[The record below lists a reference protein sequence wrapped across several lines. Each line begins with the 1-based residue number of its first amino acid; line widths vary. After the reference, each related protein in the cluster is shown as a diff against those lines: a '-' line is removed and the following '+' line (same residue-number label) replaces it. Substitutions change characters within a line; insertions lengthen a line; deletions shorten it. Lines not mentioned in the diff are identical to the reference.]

1 MNRQNPEK
9 QGLHATWAIW
19 LAIPLDG
26 VAAILACDNRRPSR
40 GVTRFQSPRYF
51 ELLIALM
58 PLFASTILLSAF
70 LLFLVQ
76 PIIAKQILPWFGG
89 SSAVWTTCLVFF
101 QVVLLAGYTYSH
113 LTTRYLK
120 STHQAYLHIGLLA
133 LSLLFLPIIPS
144 EALKPLAGADAAIR
158 IVALLVAT
166 IGLPYFLLS
175 ATGPLLQ
182 KWVAPRFPE
191 KTVYRLFAL
200 SNFGSLVGLLAFPF
214 AIEPFSTAHA
224 QSVAWSVAY
233 AIFAIAC
240 AASAWAA
247 AQSADRSVPVTTA
260 VADETRGPRPGIRD
274 YALWLAFAA
283 LGSVLLLATTSHI
296 TQNIATVPFLWVL
309 PLSLYLLTFVVAF
322 EGRGGRGW
330 YQRSWFLFPTLL
342 LLVAMAAGLSA
353 NRGVLDVSLAVPL
366 YTVGMMMAAFFC
378 NGELALSKPVPRYLT
393 HFYLTISLGG
403 ALGGLLVGLV
413 APRVFPT
420 YFELPVALVLLAS
433 LAVFVARKTRWLV
446 GPAVVATLAAG
457 WFGSEYIGFLREEA
471 VYMHRNFYGTL
482 RVKEQG
488 EGDLQVRRLLHGVI
502 LHGEQLTISP
512 KRLEPGTYYA
522 RSSGV
527 GRAIEARQH
536 NQDSVKLG
544 FVGLGVGTLSAYG
557 RGGDLVRFYELDPDV
572 LALAKTQ
579 FSYLNAS
586 PSKIEYVI
594 GDARSSMERELASGQ
609 PQGYDVL
616 AIDAFSSDSIPVH
629 LITREAVQLYFQH
642 LQPNGI
648 LAVHIS
654 NRFLDL
660 KPVLANI
667 AQALGLTARLI
678 TDTPADGSSGST
690 TDWVLLARS
699 ATTFDAEQL
708 VEVAEPIEPKPEFSL
723 WTDQFNNLFD
733 ILKSRP
739 INELRRMIGLD

>member
-1 MNRQNPEK
+1 
-9 QGLHATWAIW
+9 
-19 LAIPLDG
+19 
-26 VAAILACDNRRPSR
+26 
-40 GVTRFQSPRYF
+40 
-51 ELLIALM
+51 M

-89 SSAVWTTCLVFF
+89 TSAVWTTCLVFF

-113 LTTRYLK
+113 LTTRYLSPK
-120 STHQAYLHIGLLA
+120 KQARLHIALLA
-133 LSLLFLPIIPS
+133 VSLLFLPIIPS
-144 EALKPLAGADAAIR
+144 EALKPAAGADAALR
-158 IVALLVAT
+158 IVLLLVAT

-175 ATGPLLQ
+175 STGPLLQ

-200 SNFGSLVGLLAFPF
+200 SNFGSLIGLLAFPF
-214 AIEPFSTAHA
+214 AIEPFTTSHA
-224 QSVAWSVAY
+224 QSIVWSAAY
-233 AIFAIAC
+233 ALFAVAC
-240 AASAWAA
+240 AVSAWKASQGVA
-247 AQSADRSVPVTTA
+247 NDA
-260 VADETRGPRPGIRD
+260 VAARVAAEPETPAPALAD

-296 TQNIATVPFLWVL
+296 TQNIASVPFLWVL

-322 EGRGGRGW
+322 EGRQGRGW
-330 YQRSWFLFPTLL
+330 YQRAWFLFPTLL

-393 HFYLTISLGG
+393 QFYLTISLGG
-403 ALGGLLVGLV
+403 ALGGMLVGLV
-413 APRVFPT
+413 APRIFPT

-433 LAVFVARKTRWLV
+433 LAVFVARKTRWLI
-446 GPAVVATLAAG
+446 GPAVVATLATA
-457 WFGSEYIGFLREEA
+457 WFGSEYIGFLRDEV

-488 EGDLQVRRLLHGVI
+488 EGDKQVRRLLHGVI
-502 LHGEQLTISP
+502 LHGEQPTISAN
-512 KRLEPGTYYA
+512 RLEPGTYYA
-522 RSSGV
+522 RTSGV
-527 GRAIEARQH
+527 GRAIEAKQSEGPVR
-536 NQDSVKLG
+536 LG

-557 RGGDLVRFYELDPDV
+557 RAGDAVRFYELDPDV
-572 LALAKTQ
+572 LALAKNQ
-579 FSYLNAS
+579 FSYLNSS
-586 PSKIEYVI
+586 PAAIEFVL
-594 GDARSSMERELASGQ
+594 GDARLSMERELLSSSLQ
-609 PQGYDVL
+609 SYDVL

-629 LITREAVQLYFQH
+629 LITSEATALFFKH
-642 LQPNGI
+642 LKPDGI
-648 LAVHIS
+648 LAFHIS

-667 AQALGLTARLI
+667 AQANGLEARLV
-678 TDTPADGSSGST
+678 TDSPGDDSSASI

-699 ATTFDAEQL
+699 STAFANERLAEV
-708 VEVAEPIEPKPEFSL
+708 VEAIEPNPKFSL
-723 WTDQFNNLFD
+723 WTDQFNNLID
-733 ILKSRP
+733 VLKSNP
-739 INELRRMIGLD
+739 INELRRLIGLT